1 LFLILPDLF
10 SRWEKITELVCAAGS
25 GRAVKEVLVKSREQD
40 VLAPLKRH
48 DGQAFGT
55 YLDKLGHKLGQQQ
68 KTSTGV
74 EEGATVAAVA
84 APVTGDASAAAA
96 TRAAPTPVAPS
107 ATSVA
112 AAHVAAASKSKPAAP
127 AAAAASTA
135 AATTTDAE
143 VDEWSADQQAQLELA
158 LRTVSKVAEDRWEQ
172 IAAQVSGKSKKQ
184 VVQRFKIIKA
194 QLMASKA

>member
-1 LFLILPDLF
+1 MILPDLF

-127 AAAAASTA
+127 ALAANT
-135 AATTTDAE
+135 AATTTTETE

>member
-1 LFLILPDLF
+1 M
-10 SRWEKITELVCAAGS
+10 GS
-25 GRAVKEVLVKSREQD
+25 GRGVKEVLVKSREQD

-68 KTSTGV
+68 RPHGG
-74 EEGATVAAVA
+74 EDGATMAAAPGAAVA
-84 APVTGDASAAAA
+84 PTVATAPTAAAQ
-96 TRAAPTPVAPS
+96 TAAP
-107 ATSVA
+107 VA
-112 AAHVAAASKSKPAAP
+112 AASLPAASKSKSSSAAP
-127 AAAAASTA
+127 AAAAATAAST
-135 AATTTDAE
+135 AATTTTDAD

-172 IAAQVSGKSKKQ
+172 IATQVDGKSKKQ